1 MPLLRTAKVINKND
15 SLLLAEMLKFCE
27 NSRMLRKNDAAFST
41 FAAYPFF
48 MIEKIRQFADSTN
61 FTKAVTVTVAAV
73 LPVLILAQ
81 FGHFETGFTIAIGA
95 FLTYPADIPSNLA
108 HRTKGLLTASFI
120 VAGCML
126 AVNTLHPYPW
136 VFYPVVIV
144 LVFFL
149 SMISVYGQRANMV
162 SFSGLLALALGSGHI
177 HTGWEIPA
185 YVGLVLAGG
194 LFYTFI
200 SVTFNFL
207 SPHRYTELQVA
218 ECMKL
223 TSKYM
228 KLRGDLWN
236 VDANRAAIVEKQLH
250 LQVEI
255 NTTHENLR
263 EILLRNRNNAGNSN
277 RSRKMLLVFISLME
291 VLELALSTSFD
302 HSKLHQKFSAHPQ
315 VLNTYQNLAYNLAS
329 TLKRISKSILNRKKY
344 VAKHQLLQDVE
355 ALEQAIARY
364 ESELGKE
371 AASEGV
377 WMLSNMLHY
386 AEKQIERI
394 KIIER
399 AFTNKIDFKDLKGR
413 DKDLEKFLTPEY
425 YPWHTLRENLSFSS
439 TIFRHSLRL
448 TLTIAIGF
456 TIGLVFPLQN
466 VYWILLTIV
475 VIMRPGYG
483 LTKQRSFQRIV
494 GTITGGFIAFAFLSF
509 VHHNIIIGTLAIVCM
524 ILGFAFTA
532 INYRIGATFVTIYV
546 IFVYGMLNPNFTDV
560 IQYRIIDTG
569 VGALLAFVANYF
581 LWPSW
586 EFINLPGFIKKSI
599 EANRNYLE
607 EISQYYNHKGN
618 VTTSYRLARKSA
630 FIELGNLMSS
640 YQRMVQEPKSKQ
652 KQQQQVYKLA
662 VLNHTLLSSLAS
674 LGTYIQSHK
683 TYKASEAFNVVVTT
697 VIRNL
702 DHAIA
707 ILSLETQAGEVQLLQ
722 NEELAMR
729 FTELKNI
736 RARELREEHL
746 TEEEELRLKME
757 EAHLVIEQLVWLN
770 SLSEKI
776 VKAARQME
784 LVK

>member
-1 MPLLRTAKVINKND
+1 M
-15 SLLLAEMLKFCE
+15 F
-27 NSRMLRKNDAAFST
+27 
-41 FAAYPFF
+41 
-48 MIEKIRQFADSTN
+48 EKIREFTDSTN
-61 FTKAVTVTVAAV
+61 FTRAVTVTVAAV

-81 FGHFETGFTIAIGA
+81 FGHFETGFAIAIGA
-95 FLTYPADIPSNLA
+95 FLTYPADIPSNLL
-108 HRTKGLLTASFI
+108 HRTKGLLTASAI

-126 AVNTLHPYPW
+126 VVNLLHPYPW
-136 VFYPVVIV
+136 VFYPVLTV

-149 SMISVYGQRANMV
+149 SMISVYGQRATMV
-162 SFSGLLALALGSGHI
+162 SFSGLLALALASGHI
-177 HTGWEIPA
+177 HTGWDILIYA
-185 YVGLVLAGG
+185 GLVLSGG
-194 LFYTFI
+194 LFYTLV
-200 SVTFNFL
+200 SVTFNYL
-207 SPHRYTELQVA
+207 SPHRYTELQIA

-223 TSKYM
+223 TAKYM

-236 VDANRAAIVEKQLH
+236 ADADRAAIVEEQLK

-263 EILLRNRNNAGNSN
+263 EILIRNRSNAGNSN

-302 HSKLHQKFSAHPQ
+302 HSKLHDKFSEQPK
-315 VLNTYQNLAYNLAS
+315 VLATYQNLAYNLAAA
-329 TLKRISKSILNRKKY
+329 LKRISKSISKRKKY
-344 VAKHQLLQDVE
+344 IPKHNLAADAE
-355 ALEQAIARY
+355 ALEKAIAAY
-364 ESELGKE
+364 EQELGKE

-377 WMLSNMLHY
+377 WMLSNMMHY
-386 AEKQIERI
+386 AEKQIEKIR
-394 KIIER
+394 IIER
-399 AFTNKIDFKDLKGR
+399 TFTNKIDFKDLKGR
-413 DKDLEKFLTPEY
+413 DKDLEKFLAPEY
-425 YPWHTLRENLSFSS
+425 YPLHTLKENLGFSS

-448 TLTIAIGF
+448 TITIALGF
-456 TIGLVFPLQN
+456 IIGLVFN
-466 VYWILLTIV
+466 FENTYWILLTIV

-494 GTITGGFIAFAFLSF
+494 GTITGGIIAFAFLTF
-509 VHHNIIIGTLAIVCM
+509 VHHTIIVGTLAIVCM

-532 INYRIGATFVTIYV
+532 TNYRIGATFVTIYV
-546 IFVYGMLNPNFTDV
+546 VFVYGMLNPNIADV
-560 IQYRIIDTG
+560 IQYRIVDTA
-569 VGALLAFVANYF
+569 VGAALAFLANYF
-581 LWPSW
+581 LWPAW
-586 EFINLPGFIKKSI
+586 EFMNLPGFIKKSI

-607 EISQYYNHKGN
+607 EISSYYNKKGIAP
-618 VTTSYRLARKSA
+618 TSYRLARKNA

-640 YQRMVQEPKSKQ
+640 YQRMAQEPKSKQ

-683 TYKASEAFNVVVTT
+683 TYKASEAFNVVVST

-702 DHAIA
+702 DHAISL
-707 ILSLETQAGEVQLLQ
+707 LSMEIQAGEAQLAE

-746 TEEEELRLKME
+746 TEEEEFRLKME

-776 VKAARQME
+776 VKAARQLE
-784 LVK
+784 LAR